1 MKKSNKNKKKNA
13 SWSSS
18 QIERL
23 YRLEKVKIETSARQ
37 LEMEKLRAYL
47 RLMEK
52 RKHSLQRKIAA
63 QASQVHHYASQ
74 LRQLKKKTD
83 LLSQQSGKLKSINDK
98 DMQILHELEMKRKK
112 LLSELRSMKKGKA

>member
-1 MKKSNKNKKKNA
+1 MEKSNKNNKKNA

-63 QASQVHHYASQ
+63 QVSQTHHAASQ
-74 LRQLKKKTD
+74 LRQLKKKMD
-83 LLSQQSGKLKSINDK
+83 QSLQQSGKLKSINDK
-98 DMQILHELEMKRKK
+98 DLQALHELEVKRKK
-112 LLSELRSMKKGKA
+112 LLSELRNMKKG